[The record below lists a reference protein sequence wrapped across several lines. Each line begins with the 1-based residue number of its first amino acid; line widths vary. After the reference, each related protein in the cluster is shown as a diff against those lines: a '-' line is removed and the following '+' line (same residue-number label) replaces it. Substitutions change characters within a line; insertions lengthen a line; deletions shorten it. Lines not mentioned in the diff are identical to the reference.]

1 MSLVQSVRTA
11 AAQALQTRP
20 KEASGTS
27 AADSG
32 EFARMLRSRL
42 DQQHIAVSA
51 HAADRMIRRGL
62 IPDESTINQ
71 LQTAFDLAEQ
81 KGSREAL
88 FLLDDL
94 AVIASVPNRTVKT
107 AMDRQSLEAGVFTN
121 IDAAIVLPP
130 KTRVTEDVN
139 QQDNLSSRSIGRTP
153 NGEAA
158 IQRGGLPL

>member
-20 KEASGTS
+20 KDATGGS
-27 AADSG
+27 ANTG
-32 EFARMLRSRL
+32 EFARVLRARL
-42 DQQHIAVSA
+42 DEQHIAVST

-62 IPDESTINQ
+62 IPDESTISQ

-94 AVIASVPNRTVKT
+94 AVIASVPSRTVKT
-107 AMDRQSLEAGVFTN
+107 VMDRQSLEAGVFTN

-130 KTRVTEDVN
+130 KTRPAETSN
-139 QQDNLSSRSIGRTP
+139 QQDNLSSRSFGRTP

-158 IQRGGLPL
+158 IQPGGLPL

>member
-1 MSLVQSVRTA
+1 MSIVQSVRTA

-20 KEASGTS
+20 KESAEKAAGTV
-27 AADSG
+27 G

-42 DQQHIAVSA
+42 DEQHIAVSA

-121 IDAAIVLPP
+121 IDAAIVLPS
-130 KTRVTEDVN
+130 KTRPTETSN

-153 NGEAA
+153 DGEAA